1 MPGLHTG
8 LNTRPA
14 LCILHLR
21 RINANYNL
29 IAHLRS
35 LRAQGLTKLRINEKS
50 EILFARLSFVGH
62 AVYPSSPMAQPS
74 HTQNVVHREQRE

>member
-50 EILFARLSFVGH
+50 VAVCAIIVCWPCGLSKFAYGT
-62 AVYPSSPMAQPS
+62 AIA
-74 HTQNVVHREQRE
+74 HTKRSTP

>member
-1 MPGLHTG
+1 MLGLQTG
-8 LNTRPA
+8 LNTRPV

-29 IAHLRS
+29 VAHLRS

-50 EILFARLSFVGH
+50 EIGICYCLRDYRLLAVGFIEVRLWH
-62 AVYPSSPMAQPS
+62 S
-74 HTQNVVHREQRE
+74 HRTRKT